1 MKDHMKDHMNWIVPV
16 IIFIM
21 GIISVL
27 YLSVVKVDYFE
38 DKIKDNT
45 SSILKIHDSVIIN
58 TIEIEHIKEDVKEI
72 KKD

>member
-1 MKDHMKDHMNWIVPV
+1 MKDRMKDHMNWIVPV